1 MCVLMTPRG
10 NKEGKKKKPSLFCL
24 EKALG
29 LNEQETDLVVLLANS
44 VLVSSFL
51 KWYDSYSNYHHQQ
64 LCIPELMK

>member
-1 MCVLMTPRG
+1 MTPRG
-10 NKEGKKKKPSLFCL
+10 NKEGKKKSSLFCL

-29 LNEQETDLVVLLANS
+29 LNEQETDLVVLLASS

-51 KWYDSYSNYHHQQ
+51 KWYDSYSNYHHYQ